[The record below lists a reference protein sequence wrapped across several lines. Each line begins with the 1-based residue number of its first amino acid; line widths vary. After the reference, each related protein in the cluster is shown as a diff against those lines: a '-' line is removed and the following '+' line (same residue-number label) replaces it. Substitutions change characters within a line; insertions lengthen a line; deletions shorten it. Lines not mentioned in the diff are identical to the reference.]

1 MMSRKS
7 TILDAISIPKPCPS
21 EWDSMTGNRRK
32 RFCQECN
39 KQVYNLSA
47 MTRDEA
53 EALVARF
60 EGRLCARL
68 ERDADGVI
76 LDDDLCAAPQLISR
90 RASPVAAAF
99 VTVLVGLSG
108 NVLAITSNPSAPAAI
123 HARSERDDPA
133 PQGGTATLSGVLTDS
148 AGATVA
154 KAKVTLL
161 SEPTGEQRTT
171 FSDAGGEFNFAALAE
186 GVYTLKVEAAGF
198 MILQAANKEIRA
210 GEAARLDIT
219 LANTIVG
226 VRVTATSGIAA
237 RMPEPLRALHQES
250 NLIVVARLGRS
261 TSVKNTATNEMMKTT
276 LEVTLL
282 IKGGNR
288 GSRVNVYNWGWG
300 EDQQFPGGLKT
311 GDTALFFLKP
321 REQGDGYEVSDYSYG
336 VKRLAPA
343 DLQVYLQRL
352 EELNVMARTKPQD
365 TAAIVDWLV
374 RCAEQRATR
383 WEGAYELAQTAASDT
398 DDQPGAEDGV
408 EAEALMDKAEKI
420 GQVAAGVA
428 ANPADG
434 QAATE
439 ASTCAKSTDKARFGA
454 MLSDEQKSRLKAALF
469 NIAALNVDD
478 MMLVTL
484 VQHWK
489 DERFV
494 PFLLE
499 QLRRVEASPPRMAEG
514 IMKTLAEAMRDEEVK
529 ALAEDYSSNVSY
541 ANLDAQKKADSL
553 ATEAGE
559 GAEAASEDS
568 DEASDKAPDAA
579 TARQTRRAM
588 LQRFIAFVEK
598 KRAN

>member
-1 MMSRKS
+1 MSRKS

-60 EGRLCARL
+60 EGRLCARI
-68 ERDADGVI
+68 ERDAAGVI
-76 LDDDLCAAPQLISR
+76 LEDDLCAAPQLISR

-99 VTVLVGLSG
+99 VTALVGLSG
-108 NVLAITSNPSAPAAI
+108 NVLAITPRASAPVAI
-123 HARSERDDPA
+123 HARSECDDPA

-148 AGATVA
+148 SGAIVP

-161 SEPTGEQRTT
+161 SELTGEQRTT
-171 FSDAGGEFNFAALAE
+171 FSDADGGFNFAALAE

-198 MILQAANKEIRA
+198 TILQAANKEIRA
-210 GEAARLDIT
+210 GEAARLDIS
-219 LANTIVG
+219 LATAIVELQG
-226 VRVTATSGIAA
+226 HATTGIVA
-237 RMPEPLRALHQES
+237 RTPEPLRALHQES
-250 NLIVVARLGRS
+250 DLIVVARLGRS
-261 TSVKNTATNEMMKTT
+261 ASVKNTATNEMMKTA
-276 LEVTLL
+276 LEITSL
-282 IKGGNR
+282 IKGDNKR
-288 GSRVNVYNWGWG
+288 SRINVYNWSWG
-300 EDQQFPGGLKT
+300 EDKLFPGGLKT

-336 VKRLAPA
+336 VKELAPA
-343 DLQVYLQRL
+343 DLQVYRQRL
-352 EELNVMARTKPQD
+352 EELNVIARAKPQD

-383 WEGAYELAQTAASDT
+383 WEGAYELLQTAESDT
-398 DDQPGAEDGV
+398 DNQPGAEDGD
-408 EAEALMDKAEKI
+408 EAEAIMDKAEKI
-420 GQVAAGVA
+420 DQAATGAA

-434 QAATE
+434 QTATE
-439 ASTCAKSTDKARFGA
+439 ASTCAKSNAQARFGA
-454 MLSDEQKSRLKAALF
+454 MLSDAQKTRLKAALF
-469 NIAALNVDD
+469 NIDALAVDD
-478 MMLVTL
+478 LMLVRL

-499 QLRRVEASPPRMAEG
+499 QLRRVEASPPRIAEG
-514 IMKTLAEAMRDEEVK
+514 IMETLAEAMRDDEVK
-529 ALAEDYSSNVSY
+529 ALAEDYNSNVSY
-541 ANLDAQKKADSL
+541 ADLDAREAADSP
-553 ATEAGE
+553 AAEAGD
-559 GAEAASEDS
+559 GAAAETEDS
-568 DEASDKAPDAA
+568 DKASDKAPDAA
-579 TARQTRRAM
+579 TARQARSAM
-588 LQRFIAFVEK
+588 LQRFIALVEK